1 MATIALAM
9 LRHAFDALE
18 PRAKSY
24 VHTTALHSSNELA
37 RLHSSTSKGEGNE
50 GKLKILMSVVRATS
64 KLHKNPSI
72 SLMSTTCPV

>member
-37 RLHSSTSKGEGNE
+37 RLHSSKGEGNE